1 MPDVLTVG
9 EVMGCLRADGPVK
22 LGCTARLSIA
32 GAEANVAIGL
42 ARLGHDVGFV
52 GVVGLDQLGEL
63 ARRTLRA
70 EGVGIDA
77 IRRNSA
83 PTGIVLFEQR
93 LPGLM
98 RVDYHRLGSAG
109 SRLAA
114 SDVEAAFAASP
125 APPRILHVTG
135 VTVALGAGAAEAVRV
150 AVRLAKDLGTT
161 VCLDVN
167 HRSRLWPEP
176 LARQLLT
183 ELSGNADL
191 VIASEDEL
199 GLAAPSGEDE
209 ASQVQALLDKGAT
222 EVVVKR
228 GADGA
233 TVFSAGEVLSL
244 PAKPVTAVDT
254 IGAGDAFVAG
264 YLSGLLDDL
273 PLRERLTRAITLGAF
288 AVANQGDWEGLPVRS
303 ELPMLDLP
311 DGTAVR

>member
-1 MPDVLTVG
+1 
-9 EVMGCLRADGPVK
+9 
-22 LGCTARLSIA
+22 
-32 GAEANVAIGL
+32 
-42 ARLGHDVGFV
+42 
-52 GVVGLDQLGEL
+52 
-63 ARRTLRA
+63 
-70 EGVGIDA
+70 
-77 IRRNSA
+77 
-83 PTGIVLFEQR
+83 
-93 LPGLM
+93 M

-114 SDVEAAFAASP
+114 SDVQAAFAASP

-135 VTVALGAGAAEAVRV
+135 VTLALGEGAVEAVRV

-167 HRSRLWPEP
+167 HRSQLWPEP

-209 ASQVQALLDKGAT
+209 ASQVKALLDKGAT

-233 TVFSAGEVLSL
+233 TVFTAGEVLSL

-254 IGAGDAFVAG
+254 IGAGDGFVAG
-264 YLSGLLDDL
+264 YLSGLLEDL

-288 AVANQGDWEGLPVRS
+288 AVASQGDWEGLPVRS
-303 ELPMLDLP
+303 ELLMLDLP